1 MAENT
6 IGTAYVQIIPSA
18 EGISGSLSSVLD
30 GEAASAGD
38 SAGKTLGGSISG
50 GLTSALAGAGKV
62 AAGALAAATT
72 AVAGLATGIMSAA
85 GSTAEYGDK
94 IDKMSQKLGMSSE
107 KYQEWDFIL
116 QHSGSSIDA
125 LKPSM
130 KALDKAIEADS
141 EAFQKLGISS
151 KELEGM
157 DKTQTFEAVIKGL
170 QGVENETERTQIAT
184 KLLGKNA
191 MELGPLLNTS
201 AEDVETMRKQVH
213 DLGGVM
219 SDEAVKNS
227 AAFQDSLQNLQY
239 AMQGVTNN
247 AMAEFLPSITTIM
260 DGMSAALSG
269 DENGITMVADGLM
282 SMFESA
288 GDILPDL
295 IDKGTQLITQIV
307 RGISDNADAIGE
319 GAAQIVLTLGQ
330 ALIEIAPTLLDASI
344 SIASSLIDGII
355 SGITSQTGDLGSS
368 GTEIIDNV
376 INGINTAL
384 PEIYAQ
390 ANELLSGFLTQV
402 EAGLPEVL
410 SQGTE
415 IIMHIVTGII
425 SGFPELLSSA
435 GELVNTLFDGLLS
448 MAPQLLT
455 AGTDLIIQLV
465 QGVSS
470 ALPSVAESAVE
481 VFSELLTTLLEHLP
495 ELLETGIKLIG
506 ELAAGLLQA
515 TPSIVSAAITLMT
528 GVINAILNCDWIE
541 LGKKIVG
548 AIIDGLKAAADRFI
562 QALIDIVMAAVDG
575 VVNWF
580 SGGGGKKKEKSG
592 GKSSVKSLSV
602 SESDLQNMSDVRALS
617 ADINAL
623 RSSAMSSQHD
633 NSELVARLDAMLV
646 LMSEYLPE
654 CARKTEIAGISSD
667 AIDRRLGMAV
677 I

>member
-6 IGTAYVQIIPSA
+6 IGTAYVQIIPSS

-30 GEAASAGD
+30 GEAASAGE

-72 AVAGLATGIMSAA
+72 AVTGLATGIMSAA

-116 QHSGSSIDA
+116 QHSGSSIEA
-125 LKPSM
+125 LRPSM

-141 EAFQKLGISS
+141 DAFQKLGISS

-201 AEDVETMRKQVH
+201 AEDVEAMRKQVH

-239 AMQGVTNN
+239 AMQGITNN
-247 AMAEFLPSITTIM
+247 AMAEFLPSITTMM
-260 DGMSAALSG
+260 DGMSAAFSG
-269 DENGITMVADGLM
+269 DENGINMVADGLM

-307 RGISDNADAIGE
+307 QGISDNSDAIGE
-319 GAAQIVLTLGQ
+319 GAAQIILTLGQ

-344 SIASSLIDGII
+344 SIASSLIDGIV

-368 GTEIIDNV
+368 GTEIIGN
-376 INGINTAL
+376 IITGLTTAL
-384 PEIYAQ
+384 PELDAQ
-390 ANELLSGFLTQV
+390 ANGLLAGFLEQV
-402 EAGLPEVL
+402 EAALPEVL
-410 SQGTE
+410 AEGTQ
-415 IIMHIVTGII
+415 IVTQIVTGLVA
-425 SGFPELLSSA
+425 GMPELLSSA
-435 GELVNTLFDGLLS
+435 GELINTLFDGLLS
-448 MAPQLLT
+448 MAPELLT
-455 AGTDLIIQLV
+455 AGVDLIVQLV
-465 QGVSS
+465 QGISS
-470 ALPSVAESAVE
+470 SLPDIAASAVE
-481 VFSELLTTLLEHLP
+481 VFGMLLNTLLEHLP
-495 ELLETGIKLIG
+495 ELLTTGIQLIG
-506 ELAAGLLQA
+506 ELAVGLLQA
-515 TPSIVSAAITLMT
+515 LPDIVSATVTLMT
-528 GVINAILNCDWIE
+528 GVIDAILNVDWIGT
-541 LGKKIVG
+541 GKKIVD
-548 AIIDGLKAAADRFI
+548 ALIAGLKAAASKI
-562 QALIDIVMAAVDG
+562 VQVIIDIVKQGIQGAIDF
-575 VVNWF
+575 F
-580 SGGGGKKKEKSG
+580 SGGGKNKSG
-592 GKSSVKSLSV
+592 NKSSSSSNTSGV
-602 SESDLQNMSDVRALS
+602 
-617 ADINAL
+617 
-623 RSSAMSSQHD
+623 SSAMRNTAESSTIASSVRD
-633 NSELVARLDAMLV
+633 LSASRISGNKSEEHAMIERMDAMLA
-646 LMSEYLPE
+646 LIAEYLPK
-654 CARKTEIAGISSD
+654 CAESQTVVGLSSD
-667 AIDRRLGMAV
+667 DIDRALGLAV
-677 I
+677 M